1 MEGRAPS
8 QEPPAREKLWRWQEL
23 WVWVSWLLFPRLLL
37 SLCDLVHVKKLNQTK
52 KTTKKPRHHHQNIL
66 PVCGIGRIVFI
77 SPRLVNLCFGDF
89 SSSHLILL
97 LVVQKE
103 RPLCAST
110 STFGQSGFSLRRKA
124 CLWDLSIFPDVREFV
139 WLFSFLY
146 ALFFFTSFTLT
157 NSISLLFIK
166 HSHCRSLIF
175 PVSTPSLPSGYQ
187 MLLSRSVLETCV
199 SVTTRGCSVR
209 FLPLLSAAREA
220 DIAEVL
226 LKQTL
231 FWPHTC
237 LSLLP
242 PCSARRNI

>member
-1 MEGRAPS
+1 MEGRAAS

-23 WVWVSWLLFPRLLL
+23 WAGVSWLLFPRFPL
-37 SLCDLVHVKKLNQTK
+37 SLCDLVHVKQTDNPT
-52 KTTKKPRHHHQNIL
+52 TTKHFTCLWKGG
-66 PVCGIGRIVFI
+66 VVFI
-77 SPRLVNLCFGDF
+77 SPRLINLCFGGF
-89 SSSHLILL
+89 STSHLILL

-103 RPLCAST
+103 RPLHAST
-110 STFGQSGFSLRRKA
+110 GTFGQSGFGLWRKA
-124 CLWDLSIFPDVREFV
+124 CLRDLNIFPDVRESV

-146 ALFFFTSFTLT
+146 ALVFFTSFTLT
-157 NSISLLFIK
+157 NSMSLLLCIK

-175 PVSTPSLPSGYQ
+175 PVSTPNLPSGYQ
-187 MLLSRSVLETCV
+187 MLLSRSVPETCV
-199 SVTTRGCSVR
+199 SVTTRGCSER